1 MNEKVS
7 TFAERLYLA
16 MKENNFT
23 QAELARKTKIG
34 KSLIN
39 KYLKGIA
46 EAGND
51 NLPILAKTLQVNV
64 IWLMGYDVPN
74 KYIDNDLLS
83 KDEDNYKLFNK
94 VLKSKGIVNEND
106 YISKEDF
113 EKLLLFIKNNKD
125 LLIKKDRD

>member
-1 MNEKVS
+1 MNEKIS
-7 TFAERLYLA
+7 TFAERLSSA
-16 MKENNFT
+16 MKANNFT
-23 QAELARKTKIG
+23 QTELARKTKIS

-51 NLPILAKTLQVNV
+51 NLPILAKALQVNV

-74 KYIDNDLLS
+74 KYIDGDLLV
-83 KDEDNYKLFNK
+83 KDEDNYIMFNK
-94 VLKSKGIVNEND
+94 VLKSKGIIDDND
-106 YISKEDF
+106 NVSQEDF
-113 EKLLLFIKNNKD
+113 EKLMKFIDNNKD

>member
-1 MNEKVS
+1 MNEKIS
-7 TFAERLYLA
+7 TFAERLSIA
-16 MKENNFT
+16 MKDNNFT
-23 QAELARKTKIG
+23 QTELSRKTKIS

-74 KYIDNDLLS
+74 KYIDGDLLATN
-83 KDEDNYKLFNK
+83 EDSYTMFNK
-94 VLKSKGIVNEND
+94 VLKSKGIIDNND
-106 YISKEDF
+106 KVSQEDF
-113 EKLLLFIKNNKD
+113 EKLIKFIDNNKD